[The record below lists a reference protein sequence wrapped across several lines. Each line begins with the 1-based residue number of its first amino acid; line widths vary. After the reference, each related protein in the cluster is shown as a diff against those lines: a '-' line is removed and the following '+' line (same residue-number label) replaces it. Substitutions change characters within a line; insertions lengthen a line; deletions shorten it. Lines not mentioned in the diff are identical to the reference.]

1 MGFKSKQE
9 NMQDASKLLE
19 LGDERTRNVLGHIHL
34 KESRNVVTGETR
46 RRSKVH
52 WREAEARLA
61 VMSKAVRAA
70 EEMQTLQKAT
80 AVQASR
86 MLNIVWAIES
96 HVLAMEDDD
105 FAVKSID
112 FVQTSP
118 TMAHSEVPGSLGV
131 DHLMS
136 LPRPQALLSHLQ
148 LSMSVAPAAE
158 AQHES
163 YVKAKARLL
172 KHRRSMSFLF
182 EELHQVVEASSC
194 LDASVIAAR
203 ISNGNLSPSK
213 PRALSANK
221 RHNSVSYTV
230 TVFYHQSPHPCFTFL
245 KIVDVFHEG

>member
-1 MGFKSKQE
+1 
-9 NMQDASKLLE
+9 MQDASKLLE

-96 HVLAMEDDD
+96 HVLAMADDD
-105 FAVKSID
+105 FAIKSID
-112 FVQTSP
+112 FVQASP
-118 TMAHSEVPGSLGV
+118 TTAHGEVPGSPGI
-131 DHLMS
+131 DHPMS
-136 LPRPQALLSHLQ
+136 PPRPQPLLSQLQ

-158 AQHES
+158 AQHEL
-163 YVKAKARLL
+163 YVNAKARLL

-182 EELHQVVEASSC
+182 EELQQVVEASPSSSF
-194 LDASVIAAR
+194 DTRSIAAR

-213 PRALSANK
+213 PRTLSSNE
-221 RHNSVSYTV
+221 RHNPVS
-230 TVFYHQSPHPCFTFL
+230 
-245 KIVDVFHEG
+245 